1 MGWMGSFC
9 LVAFAFFLSFL
20 LSPCFVYSNS
30 SADGIQVSL
39 AVFLL
44 IGLYRTGTSTCK
56 LSTAGRRRAASEKK
70 RKKKKRCRGIPTRA
84 RR

>member
-1 MGWMGSFC
+1 MGWDGMGWMGSFC

-44 IGLYRTGTSTCK
+44 IGLYYTCK
-56 LSTAGRRRAASEKK
+56 LVIYGSEKK
-70 RKKKKRCRGIPTRA
+70 KKKDTGESPHEQEDE
-84 RR
+84 